1 MNHDK
6 QNECILTGSLWF
18 GLALGIGGLLLD
30 PHGAVPG
37 LIKIMTHQDLL
48 ITDYIEL
55 AGLGAALLN
64 VSLMLLATVGLLI
77 LSGDKCHG
85 FTLAELGLM
94 AGFAFFGK
102 NLANSWPIVLGTW
115 IFARVHRE
123 PFHRYIAVAL
133 LTTSLAPLVSW
144 MMFGS
149 EFASLPMGM
158 AVGILLGYVMP
169 DLSAYTYKVLNGVS
183 LYNAGFACG
192 LLATLAVSILAA
204 LGDRPDTV
212 LIWSSRYSVQIG
224 AALAIGSAA
233 LILSAFL
240 TGEPARSVWDGWLR
254 ILCCSGRSPCDWL
267 RDFGLGAVLFNTGV
281 NGILGIAYILI
292 IGGQFS
298 GPVVGGILTLMGFAG
313 GGKHVRNCL
322 PVMTGVAVGCL
333 LMRTSPAVESLQIA
347 GLFGTTLAPVS
358 GSFGIFAG
366 VLAGALHSAVV
377 RQTGGPVAGMNLYNN
392 GFSGGLVA
400 MVLYPLLTAINHRR
414 PSLRLQNIDYIDTL
428 EGEIPSDD
436 DEGLP
441 DDREP
446 VPAKASAVEAP
457 SAEPA
462 SSPGDSQN

>member
-1 MNHDK
+1 MNQEK
-6 QNECILTGSLWF
+6 QNECILTGALWI

-30 PHGAVPG
+30 PSGAVLG
-37 LIKIMTHQDLL
+37 LIRIMSHQDLL

-55 AGLGAALLN
+55 AGIGSALLN
-64 VSLMLLATVGLLI
+64 VSLMTLATVGLLI

-94 AGFAFFGK
+94 AGFSFFGK
-102 NLANSWPIVLGTW
+102 NLVNSWPIVLGTW
-115 IFARVHRE
+115 IFSRIHRE
-123 PFHRYIAVAL
+123 SFHRYIAVAL

-144 MMFGS
+144 LMFGS
-149 EFASLPMGM
+149 SFASIPLGV
-158 AVGILLGYVMP
+158 AVGMLLGYVMP

-192 LLATLAVSILAA
+192 LLATVAVSILAA

-212 LIWSSRYSVQIG
+212 LIWSSRYSMQIG

-233 LILSAFL
+233 LFVSAFL

-254 ILCCSGRSPCDWL
+254 MLCCPGRSPCDWL
-267 RDFGLGAVLFNTGV
+267 RDFGLGAGLLNTGV
-281 NGILGIAYILI
+281 NGILGIGYILA

-313 GGKHVRNCL
+313 GGKHIRNSL
-322 PVMTGVAVGCL
+322 PIMVGVAVGCL

-347 GLFGTTLAPVS
+347 GLFGTTLAPVT
-358 GSFGIFAG
+358 GTFGVFAG
-366 VLAGALHSAVV
+366 ILAGALHSAVV

-400 MVLYPLLTAINHRR
+400 MVVYPLLTAIHHRR

-428 EGEIPSDD
+428 EGEVPSDD
-436 DEGLP
+436 GEGLP
-441 DDREP
+441 DDEVPRPGSGKPPAEDDSDGPEP
-446 VPAKASAVEAP
+446 
-457 SAEPA
+457 
-462 SSPGDSQN
+462 SQN

>member
-1 MNHDK
+1 MNQEK
-6 QNECILTGSLWF
+6 QNECILTGALWI

-30 PHGAVPG
+30 PSGAVLG
-37 LIKIMTHQDLL
+37 LIRIMSHQDLL

-55 AGLGAALLN
+55 AGIGSTLLN
-64 VSLMLLATVGLLI
+64 VSLMTLATVGLLI
-77 LSGDKCHG
+77 LSVDKCHG

-94 AGFAFFGK
+94 AGFSFFGK
-102 NLANSWPIVLGTW
+102 NLVNSWPIVLGTW
-115 IFARVHRE
+115 IFSRIHRE
-123 PFHRYIAVAL
+123 SFHRYIAVAL

-144 MMFGS
+144 LMFGS
-149 EFASLPMGM
+149 SFASIPLGV
-158 AVGILLGYVMP
+158 AVGMLLGYVMP

-192 LLATLAVSILAA
+192 LLATVAVSILAA

-212 LIWSSRYSVQIG
+212 LIWSSRYSMQIG

-233 LILSAFL
+233 LIVSAFL

-254 ILCCSGRSPCDWL
+254 MLCCPGRSPCDWL
-267 RDFGLGAVLFNTGV
+267 RDFGLGAVLLNTGV
-281 NGILGIAYILI
+281 NGILGIGYILV

-313 GGKHVRNCL
+313 GGKHIRNSL
-322 PVMTGVAVGCL
+322 PIMVGVAVGCL

-347 GLFGTTLAPVS
+347 GLFGTTLAPVT
-358 GSFGIFAG
+358 GTFGVFAG

-400 MVLYPLLTAINHRR
+400 MVVYPLLTAIHHRR

-428 EGEIPSDD
+428 EGEVPSDD
-436 DEGLP
+436 GEGLP
-441 DDREP
+441 DDEVPLPGSAKPPAEDRSTEP
-446 VPAKASAVEAP
+446 
-457 SAEPA
+457 EP
-462 SSPGDSQN
+462 SQN

>member
-1 MNHDK
+1 MNHEN
-6 QNECILTGSLWF
+6 QNECILTGALCI

-30 PHGAVPG
+30 PGGAVPG
-37 LIKIMTHQDLL
+37 LLKIMTHQDLL

-55 AGLGAALLN
+55 AGIGSALLN
-64 VSLMLLATVGLLI
+64 VSLMLVATVGLLI

-102 NLANSWPIVLGTW
+102 NLANSWPVVLGTW
-115 IFARVHRE
+115 IFSRVHRE

-144 MMFGS
+144 LMFGS
-149 EFASLPMGM
+149 AFASIPLGALVGM
-158 AVGILLGYVMP
+158 ILGYVMP

-204 LGDRPDTV
+204 VGDRPDTV
-212 LIWSSRYSVQIG
+212 LIWSTRYSMQIG
-224 AALAIGSAA
+224 IALIVGSAA
-233 LILSAFL
+233 LFGSAFL
-240 TGEPARSVWDGWLR
+240 TGEPARSVWDGWIR
-254 ILCCSGRSPCDWL
+254 MLCSPGRSPCDWL
-267 RDFGLGAVLFNTGV
+267 RDFGLGAVLLNTGV
-281 NGILGIAYILI
+281 NGFLGVGYILV

-313 GGKHVRNCL
+313 GGKHIRNAL
-322 PVMTGVAVGCL
+322 PIMAGVAIGCL
-333 LMRTSPAVESLQIA
+333 LMQTSPAVEALQIA
-347 GLFGTTLAPVS
+347 GLFGTTLAPVA
-358 GSFGIFAG
+358 GTFGVFAG

-400 MVLYPLLTAINHRR
+400 MVLYPLLTAIHHRR

-428 EGEIPSDD
+428 EGEVPSDG

-441 DDREP
+441 DDEEP
-446 VPAKASAVEAP
+446 LPGSGEPPAEK
-457 SAEPA
+457 
-462 SSPGDSQN
+462 SQN

>member
-1 MNHDK
+1 MNQEK
-6 QNECILTGSLWF
+6 QNECILTGALCV

-30 PHGAVPG
+30 PSGALPG
-37 LIKIMTHQDLL
+37 LIKIMVHQDLL

-55 AGLGAALLN
+55 AGIGGALLN
-64 VSLMLLATVGLLI
+64 VSLVLLATVALLV

-133 LTTSLAPLVSW
+133 LTTCMAPLVSW
-144 MMFGS
+144 LMFGS
-149 EFASLPMGM
+149 AFASIPLGVVVGM
-158 AVGILLGYVMP
+158 LLGYVMP
-169 DLSAYTYKVLNGVS
+169 DFSAYTYKVLNGVS

-192 LLATLAVSILAA
+192 LLAMLAVSILAA

-212 LIWSSRYSVQIG
+212 LIWSTRYSMQTGI
-224 AALAIGSAA
+224 AMSLCSAA
-233 LILSAFL
+233 LIGAAFL

-254 ILCCSGRSPCDWL
+254 MLCCSGRSPCDWL
-267 RDFGLGAVLFNTGV
+267 RDFGLGAVLLNTGV
-281 NGILGIAYILI
+281 NGLLGIGYILV

-313 GGKHVRNCL
+313 GGKHIRNCL
-322 PVMTGVAVGCL
+322 PIMVGVAAGCL

-347 GLFGTTLAPVS
+347 GLFGTTLAPVA
-358 GSFGIFAG
+358 GTFGMFAG
-366 VLAGALHSAVV
+366 ILAGALHSAVV

-392 GFSGGLVA
+392 GYSGGLVA

-428 EGEIPSDD
+428 EGEVPSDD
-436 DEGLP
+436 DKGLP
-441 DDREP
+441 DDEELT
-446 VPAKASAVEAP
+446 SG
-457 SAEPA
+457 SGEPA
-462 SSPGDSQN
+462 EDGAERSEASQN

>member
-1 MNHDK
+1 MNQDR
-6 QNECILTGSLWF
+6 QNTCILTGSLWV
-18 GLALGIGGLLLD
+18 GLAMGIGGLLLD
-30 PHGAVPG
+30 PKGAVPG
-37 LIKIMTHQDLL
+37 LIRIMSHQDLL

-55 AGLGAALLN
+55 AGIGSALLN
-64 VSLMLLATVGLLI
+64 VSLMLLATVGLLL

-115 IFARVHRE
+115 IFSRIHRE

-144 MMFGS
+144 LMFGS
-149 EFASLPMGM
+149 RYASIPLGA

-204 LGDRPDTV
+204 VGDRPDTV

-224 AALAIGSAA
+224 AALALCSAA
-233 LILSAFL
+233 LIGAAFL

-254 ILCCSGRSPCDWL
+254 MLGCPGRSPCDWL
-267 RDFGLGAVLFNTGV
+267 RDFGLGTVLLNTGV
-281 NGILGIAYILI
+281 NGILGIGYILV

-313 GGKHVRNCL
+313 GGKHIRNCL
-322 PVMTGVAVGCL
+322 PVMAGVAVGCL

-347 GLFGTTLAPVS
+347 GLFGTTLAPMS
-358 GSFGIFAG
+358 GTFGIFAG

-400 MVLYPLLTAINHRR
+400 MVLYPLLTAIHHRR
-414 PSLRLQNIDYIDTL
+414 PNLRLQNIDYIDTL
-428 EGEIPSDD
+428 EGEVPSDD

-441 DDREP
+441 DGDGP
-446 VPAKASAVEAP
+446 LPGSPAPPEEDGEAGAVE
-457 SAEPA
+457 S
-462 SSPGDSQN
+462 SQN